1 VKREGET
8 MEYVI
13 FLGGIVVGA
22 FLGLFLAGLCIMARE
37 GETEQ
42 ERWERL
48 CRELKEGEHE

>member
-1 VKREGET
+1 